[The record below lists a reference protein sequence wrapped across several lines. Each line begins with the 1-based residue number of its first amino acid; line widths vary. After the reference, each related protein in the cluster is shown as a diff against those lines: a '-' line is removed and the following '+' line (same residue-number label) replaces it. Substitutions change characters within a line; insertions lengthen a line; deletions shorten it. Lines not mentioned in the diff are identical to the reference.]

1 MRDITDAHY
10 LHERH
15 GLELILEPPVEEPC
29 ALCWLPGRRGLLAAE
44 VSGRLML
51 VHPILGTRVV
61 AEGLDVVTCLA
72 VHPSGRKYAALNA
85 KGLWIEGMVRGAVLR
100 QAEHGLTGECT
111 LTYFRNKLLITGEN
125 NARRTLLLLDEGRT
139 HIQARIPRGSL
150 PFGHNE
156 RIYLARSTK
165 KGLHVIPFA
174 AEARF
179 PKSPLTK
186 HRLSFTGESILGLT
200 EDGACLWNIE
210 DKTPRSVRLSE
221 LTTGALSCNGEFLA
235 LGTQVG
241 VVGLA
246 AMNRPYRRIR
256 PYLVRSFDQAV
267 TTLAFSEKD
276 QWLAAGADTLQIL
289 AWEE

>member
-15 GLELILEPPVEEPC
+15 GLELILQPPVEEPC

-61 AEGLDVVTCLA
+61 AVGVGVVTCLA
-72 VHPSGRKYAALNA
+72 IHPSGRRYAALSSD
-85 KGLWIEGMVRGAVLR
+85 GTWLEGMVRGAILR
-100 QAEHGLTGECT
+100 RGEHGLSGKCT
-111 LTYFRNKLLITGEN
+111 LTYFRDKLLITGDQDT
-125 NARRTLLLLDEGRT
+125 RRTLVLLDEAHT
-139 HIQARIPRGSL
+139 RIRAQIPSGSL
-150 PFGHNE
+150 PIGHDD
-156 RIYLARSTK
+156 RIHLVRSTK
-165 KGLHVIPFA
+165 KGLHIIPFA

-186 HRLSFTGESILGLT
+186 HRLSIAGDSILGLT
-200 EDGACLWNIE
+200 DDGACLWNIK
-210 DKTPRSVRLSE
+210 DKTPRSVRLPE
-221 LTTGALSCNGEFLA
+221 LTTGALSSNGEFLA

-246 AMNRPYRRIR
+246 AMNRPLRRIR
-256 PYLVRSFDQAV
+256 PYLVRSFDKPV

-289 AWEE
+289 AWED